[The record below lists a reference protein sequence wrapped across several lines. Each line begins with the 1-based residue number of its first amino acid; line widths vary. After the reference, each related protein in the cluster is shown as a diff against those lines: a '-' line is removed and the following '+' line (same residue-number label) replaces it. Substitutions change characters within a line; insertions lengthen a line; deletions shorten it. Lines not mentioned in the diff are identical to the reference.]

1 MNDKH
6 IQSILTV
13 LKEGSITNAAKKLYV
28 SQPSL
33 SQMIKA
39 AETNLGAP
47 IFDRT
52 TDPITLTAAGRLYVD
67 AARQVLTINT
77 NLEKQIQE
85 LQHED
90 FGVIRLGL
98 PVQRALEILPELY
111 PRFLRQFPHVSLE
124 LLEQGS
130 GGVEK
135 NLLGGTIDIACLTT
149 TPRHEDL
156 VYDLI
161 RHERPVLLVNKH
173 TRLAG
178 RIPPGTPIDILEAAQ
193 ELFVSIKK
201 GHSVRTLQDSLF
213 ISREFSPRI
222 GLETGSIEVGKR
234 IVASTESVMICPDVY
249 TEEKGNRENGY
260 FIYPILGIENTRHF
274 YACYRKDLYLTRYM
288 RGFLEI
294 LHSLKGEDP
303 EKGDG
308 EYGTVPWE
316 N

>member
-39 AETNLGAP
+39 AEANLGAP
-47 IFDRT
+47 IFNRT
-52 TDPITLTAAGRLYVD
+52 TDPITLTAGGRLYVD
-67 AARQVLTINT
+67 AARQVLTINA
-77 NLEKQIQE
+77 NLEKQIEELKQE
-85 LQHED
+85 E
-90 FGVIRLGL
+90 FGTIRLGL
-98 PVQRALEILPELY
+98 PVQRSLEILPELY
-111 PRFLRQFPHVSLE
+111 IRFSSRFPHVTLD
-124 LLEQGS
+124 LLEYGS
-130 GGVEK
+130 GDVER

-149 TPRHEDL
+149 MPRHADL

-161 RHERPVLLVNKH
+161 RHEELVLLVNRD
-173 TRLAG
+173 TDLAR
-178 RIPPGTPIDILEAAQ
+178 RIPAGTPVDVMEAAQ
-193 ELFVSIKK
+193 ELFICIKK

-213 ISREFSPRI
+213 ISRELSPRI

-234 IVASTESVMICPDVY
+234 VVASAKAVMICPNVY
-249 TEEKGNRENGY
+249 TERDLRGDCGYLVYPLLGVEN
-260 FIYPILGIENTRHF
+260 NRHF

-294 LHSLKGEDP
+294 LHELH
-303 EKGDG
+303 
-308 EYGTVPWE
+308 
-316 N
+316 

>member
-6 IQSILTV
+6 IQSILAV

-39 AETNLGAP
+39 AESNLGAP

-111 PRFLRQFPHVSLE
+111 PRFIRRFPHVSLE

-161 RHERPVLLVNKH
+161 CHENPVLLVNKH
-173 TRLAG
+173 TELAG
-178 RIPPGTPIDILEAAQ
+178 RIAPGTPIDVLEASQ
-193 ELFVSIKK
+193 ELFICIKK
-201 GHSVRTLQDSLF
+201 GHSIRTLQDSLF

-222 GLETGSIEVGKR
+222 GLETGSIEVAKR
-234 IVASTESVMICPDVY
+234 IVASTQAVMICPDVY
-249 TEEKGNRENGY
+249 TDGGDEGY

-288 RGFLEI
+288 RGFLEL
-294 LHSLKGEDP
+294 LHSLNGKES
-303 EKGDG
+303 EKGDC
-308 EYGTVPWE
+308 EYGTVPEE